1 MRVVHFAATPKAEIE
16 AAFRDWWRG
25 YSDADLVSARR
36 KYYGEIRRQDGL
48 VELSRREMVAIL
60 REGHGA
66 EEACD
71 ALFV

>member
-1 MRVVHFAATPKAEIE
+1 MRIVHFTATPKAEIE

-25 YSDADLVSARR
+25 YSDADLVNARR
-36 KYYGEIRRQDGL
+36 KYYAEIRQQCGV
-48 VELSRREMVAIL
+48 VELTRREKVAIL